1 MSDLNL
7 NGVRVWADREDPLAP
22 RFFAARDTEF
32 DWLASTVDNP
42 PIGANLTLV
51 DPSEILNFEIDLR
64 DIPKLPAWV
73 FTYLDETT
81 RIYQPTRNCDDDE
94 PEAIFL
100 RVTVSE
106 IIEHFKVTPC
116 EVTFPPVL
124 FRDEKAPRNQRGFR
138 IFGEK
143 IPSAYPGSQ
152 YDGGQIRITE
162 SSGAGCGAEAW
173 MFCHAVKGGVECKE
187 ELTIRLTVPA
197 AKQVITALTAFVDEA
212 EADLL
217 SEPAEASPED

>member
-1 MSDLNL
+1 MSGLNL
-7 NGVRVWADREDPLAP
+7 NGVRVWVDREDPLGP
-22 RFFAARDTEF
+22 RYFAARDTEL
-32 DWLASTVDNP
+32 DWLASTVDDP

-51 DPSEILNFEIDLR
+51 DPTEILDFLIDLT
-64 DIPKLPAWV
+64 DIPKFPAWV
-73 FTYLDETT
+73 FTYLDEKP
-81 RIYQPTRNCDDDE
+81 RIYQPTSGNDDE
-94 PEAIFL
+94 PEEIFL
-100 RVTVSE
+100 RVKVSE

-138 IFGEK
+138 IFGAK

-173 MFCHAVKGGVECKE
+173 MFCHAVKGGAECKE